1 MCIVDGGFNEL
12 VSWETC
18 SKSCE
23 TGISIRK
30 LTCTKP
36 SPKYGG
42 KPCLGDNYRE
52 KECNTEPCP
61 SKNNF
66 GKSMCI
72 KYIGLYPNQYTT
84 ERWPLCSS
92 FLT

>member
-66 GKSMCI
+66 VNVYKVCTLVCI
-72 KYIGLYPNQYTT
+72 QTNILQNVGLYAPV
-84 ERWPLCSS
+84 
-92 FLT
+92 F

>member
-52 KECNTEPCP
+52 KECNTQPCP
-61 SKNNF
+61 SK
-66 GKSMCI
+66 
-72 KYIGLYPNQYTT
+72 KYVKVHKYAWSL
-84 ERWPLCSS
+84 L
-92 FLT
+92 